1 MRALYYRQ
9 HILSVR
15 QFARP
20 ELHVLFNAA
29 QEMRTIVERYGTCNV
44 LCGKVMC
51 NLFYEPSTR
60 TSCSFESA
68 MVRLGGQVIN
78 VTGTT
83 SSVVKGESLA
93 DTGRCEVYVMIA
105 YLFTL

>member
-1 MRALYYRQ
+1 MRMVYFRQ

-15 QFARP
+15 QFSRP

-29 QEMRTIVERYGTCNV
+29 QEMRTIVERYGSTNI
-44 LCGKVMC
+44 LAGKVSC

-78 VTGTT
+78 VAGST
-83 SSVVKGESLA
+83 SSVAKGESLA
-93 DTGRCEVYVMIA
+93 DTGNAILQRFA
-105 YLFTL
+105 LG